1 MENKKEVKENLEEI
15 KKACDEHLKNLE
27 NNVYAEEDIVGWPA
41 HFSQV
46 LQDVQYPD
54 L

>member
-1 MENKKEVKENLEEI
+1 MENKKEVIENIKAIKE
-15 KKACDEHLKNLE
+15 ACNEHLKNLE
-27 NNVYAEEDIVGWPA
+27 NNTYSEEDIVGWPA

-46 LQDVQYPD
+46 LQDVKYPD